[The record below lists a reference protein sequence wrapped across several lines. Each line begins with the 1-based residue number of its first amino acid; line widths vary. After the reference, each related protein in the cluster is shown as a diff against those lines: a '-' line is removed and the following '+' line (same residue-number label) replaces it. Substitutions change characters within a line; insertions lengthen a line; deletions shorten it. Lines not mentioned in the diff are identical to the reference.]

1 MSTSV
6 IAAVNDMAADEGM
19 KDKPEHI
26 LRDSVWIAEVDY
38 DRSWEWEFYVGQ
50 LTVRQGD
57 SVKQEKLGLMAGG

>member
-38 DRSWEWEFYVGQ
+38 DRSWE
-50 LTVRQGD
+50 
-57 SVKQEKLGLMAGG
+57 